1 MTLKSF
7 SFTKI
12 HLALLAHA
20 HQKYAWM
27 FDKSIN
33 FIEKICNAKINY
45 HFWEEKRRRKNSNQT
60 GNGSQFKKTNYV
72 CTQVNLTHIQSKHC
86 N

>member
-1 MTLKSF
+1 MTLKSL

-33 FIEKICNAKINY
+33 FIGKMNY
-45 HFWEEKRRRKNSNQT
+45 HFWEEKNSNQT